1 MNTKNKPTNQNTNN
15 KKTLGK
21 VIMIHK
27 GYSKYL
33 EHNIAITSKNNKIFL
48 VGDKSLEHLEKK
60 YNNFRLPVKP
70 VTYVS
75 LININ

>member
-33 EHNIAITSKNNKIFL
+33 EHNIAITSKHFHDSSVQCCKFVL
-48 VGDKSLEHLEKK
+48 LLCSD
-60 YNNFRLPVKP
+60 
-70 VTYVS
+70 VS
-75 LININ
+75 LADLPLSS